1 MRTPISWQLVTDVFF
16 FCCYCCLQVSA
27 PTLGMNTSEG
37 QLHGEAEDSED
48 EFDDLLLATL
58 EHEQAA
64 AHAALLGMSTV
75 AMHVDK
81 YFTRSEYRV
90 VEPGLSG
97 DEWVKRN
104 LCNTQDCYDMYRMT
118 PKIFYKLHDLLV
130 ELYGL
135 TYSGKSSTIEALG
148 MFLWVVG
155 APQSVR
161 QARNIFRR
169 SLGTVHNLFV
179 KVLKSL
185 VKLADDIIKPRDR
198 QFRTMHSRLN
208 NRRFYPYFK
217 DCIGAI
223 DGTHIPCVVSK
234 DLVNQY
240 MCRKNLTTQNVMAC
254 CDFDL
259 IFTFVNAGWPG
270 SVHDMR
276 VFDDSM
282 NKFGHVFPHPP
293 TGT

>member
-1 MRTPISWQLVTDVFF
+1 MRAPISWQLVTDVFF
-16 FCCYCCLQVSA
+16 FCCYCCLQVPA
-27 PTLGMNTSEG
+27 PTLGTNTSEG
-37 QLHGEAEDSED
+37 QLHGEDEDSED

-104 LCNTQDCYDMYRMT
+104 LCNNQDCYDMYRMT
-118 PKIFYKLHDLLV
+118 PKLFYKLHDLLV

-223 DGTHIPCVVSK
+223 DGTHIPFVVSK

-240 MCRKNLTTQNVMAC
+240 ICRKNVTTQNVMAC